1 MQDNVNKFVDQL
13 ETFKNRK
20 KPDVC
25 NARKSIANVEKGK
38 YGNLRCLKAAR
49 GILRVG
55 NTIICYLKG
64 IKLYYVQTKLP
75 TWAKTSLI
83 EGGGEQGCRH
93 NSFINSASQK
103 LIITTGKKSRTKFV
117 RGTSSIGKIGLF
129 NTTL

>member
-1 MQDNVNKFVDQL
+1 MHNNVNKFIAQL

-25 NARKSIANVEKGK
+25 NARKSITNVEKGK

-55 NTIICYLKG
+55 NTIIHSLEG
-64 IKLYYVQTKLP
+64 IELYYVQTKLP

-83 EGGGEQGCRH
+83 EGWRAG
-93 NSFINSASQK
+93 
-103 LIITTGKKSRTKFV
+103 
-117 RGTSSIGKIGLF
+117 
-129 NTTL
+129 